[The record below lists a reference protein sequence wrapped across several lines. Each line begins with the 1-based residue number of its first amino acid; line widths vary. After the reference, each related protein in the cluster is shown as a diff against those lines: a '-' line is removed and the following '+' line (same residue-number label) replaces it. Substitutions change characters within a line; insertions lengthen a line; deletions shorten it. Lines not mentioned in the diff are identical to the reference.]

1 MRLITFALTALVTL
15 YSFTAHAGIFKI
27 DLLAPSAIPSNNE
40 FRGNIPL
47 AERFYTLGGNL
58 QANQA
63 GELTLEFSFLDKE
76 AGRVNT
82 FESEGFSIN
91 TTTDKTPFAYTK
103 AYSAGDLIDF
113 HFSTSVLAAPFNS
126 VLNGNNT
133 TTPLYVS
140 FAIALDTLYKGELYD
155 AILFFDDGGVN
166 YEDDNHDDLLIGIK
180 AKANVPESSAL
191 ILMLMGL
198 AGLFAARR
206 MKA

>member
-103 AYSAGDLIDF
+103 AYSTGDLIDF
-113 HFSTSVLAAPFNS
+113 HFSTSVLTAPFNS

-180 AKANVPESSAL
+180 AKANVPESSAF

-198 AGLFAARR
+198 AGLFVVRR
-206 MKA
+206 KKL